1 MMDEMEEPSF
11 GQRNAGALGLNGLVV
26 LPLVVWG
33 LVMQVS
39 PYGALWGIIVTLAL
53 GTLGNCIGLIA
64 CLLMGRPAQ
73 AIAYA
78 LGVAVIAGLL
88 YSYWT
93 DISNSSMG
101 KPGG

>member
-1 MMDEMEEPSF
+1 
-11 GQRNAGALGLNGLVV
+11 
-26 LPLVVWG
+26 
-33 LVMQVS
+33 MQVS

-53 GTLGNCIGLIA
+53 GTLGNFIGLVF
-64 CLLMGRPAQ
+64 CLATGRHGQ

-88 YSYWT
+88 FAYWT
-93 DISNSSMG
+93 GISNSSMG